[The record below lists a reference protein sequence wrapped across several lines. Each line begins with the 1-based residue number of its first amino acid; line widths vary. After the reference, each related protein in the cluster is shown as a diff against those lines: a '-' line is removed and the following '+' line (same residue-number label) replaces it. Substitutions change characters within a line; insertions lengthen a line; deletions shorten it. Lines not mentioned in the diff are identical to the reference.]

1 MRIGIE
7 MDGKNLRLAIVDGGQ
22 VYRKIVVSTK
32 ADEPKEVII
41 AHIIEMIKKIF
52 NSNIRG
58 IGLGV
63 SGIVNKEKGFSKNSI
78 NISHWKDVPIK
89 DILEEEF
96 KVPVYVNNDS
106 NCFAFGERYYG
117 EGTMFKDLVCLTLSI
132 GVGAGV
138 IINNELYYGNNAGAG
153 EIGFM
158 KYLDANFEHYCGQRL
173 FMRNGIV
180 AQDAYELAI
189 QGDTGALALW
199 EEVGGHIGH
208 LVNTMLLV
216 YDPQAIILGGD
227 LIIGYDLFRDAMEKS
242 IVEFPFKETADRMKI
257 LLSKK
262 EDITLIGAAA
272 LVV

>member
-1 MRIGIE
+1 MRIGLE
-7 MDGKNLRLAIVDGGQ
+7 MDGTNLRLAIVDGGQ
-22 VYRKIVVSTK
+22 VYRKIVDSTK
-32 ADEPKEVII
+32 ADESKEVIV

-63 SGIVNKEKGFSKNSI
+63 SGIVNNEKGFSKNSI
-78 NISHWKDVPIK
+78 NISQWKDVPIK
-89 DILEEEF
+89 DILEDEF

-117 EGTMFKDLVCLTLSI
+117 EGTTYKDLVCLTLSI
-132 GVGAGV
+132 GVGAGI
-138 IINNELYYGNNAGAG
+138 IINNELHYGNNAGAG
-153 EIGFM
+153 EVGFL
-158 KYLDANFEHYCGQRL
+158 KYLDRDFEYYCGER
-173 FMRNGIV
+173 FFIRNNMT
-180 AQDAYELAI
+180 AQSAYQAAT
-189 QGDTGALALW
+189 QGDEKALLLW
-199 EEVGGHIGH
+199 KELGEHIGN
-208 LVNTMLLV
+208 LVNTILLV

-227 LIIGYDLFRDAMEKS
+227 MALGYNFFQTTMNDVVSK
-242 IVEFPFKETADRMKI
+242 FPFRETTAHVEI